1 MLSLVTF
8 STVAYS
14 PMARPAAERSL
25 SSLRGYATDYWKESD
40 YAFVGPEAMAV
51 PTDSV
56 EAFVERF
63 GADEPAQARQVSL
76 ESSPTRVPG
85 WSVAG
90 TRGSS
95 AEPDYGRHAA
105 AAAVAGMKLAYSSGA
120 SMGDMG
126 KFAGRSATQQAK
138 QAMSAAKAAA
148 KAAIPRVPGWSAA
161 GTRGSSAEP
170 DYGRIAATAAA
181 AGMALAYSSGA
192 SMGDMGMFDGQSAS
206 QQAKQAM
213 SAAKAAIPDYSGI
226 AMATAASAH
235 PAMGKLASAMGRVKP
250 RTA

>member
-1 MLSLVTF
+1 MSSCLS
-8 STVAYS
+8 
-14 PMARPAAERSL
+14 
-25 SSLRGYATDYWKESD
+25 
-40 YAFVGPEAMAV
+40 
-51 PTDSV
+51 
-56 EAFVERF
+56 F

-138 QAMSAAKAAA
+138 QAMSAAKAA
-148 KAAIPRVPGWSAA
+148 
-161 GTRGSSAEP
+161 
-170 DYGRIAATAAA
+170 
-181 AGMALAYSSGA
+181 
-192 SMGDMGMFDGQSAS
+192 
-206 QQAKQAM
+206 
-213 SAAKAAIPDYSGI
+213 IPDYSGI
-226 AMATAASAH
+226 AMATAASAQ
-235 PAMGKLASAMGRVKP
+235 
-250 RTA
+250 